1 MKKVILML
9 VAVLLLVFIPK
20 KVFATP
26 VVIPIIR
33 AIIKESVKQGIKK
46 SVKSTKKVPV
56 KQGIKKSVKS
66 TKKVP
71 VKAKK
76 VSNKT
81 IPKKIVKKKNSST
94 KKDRRSFYFNE
105 IKRVLK
111 NGNGGAKNFKF
122 KRITDKL
129 VNNVIASLNSIK
141 FSSRVWSKGR
151 FKSIHYSLAYHWAK
165 HRWSKNLTVKEY
177 FEKSKKLYNQ
187 KVKLRKLKDGK
198 KYKGYQLI
206 IKNEKIVTFWKGNG

>member
-56 KQGIKKSVKS
+56 KR
-66 TKKVP
+66 
-71 VKAKK
+71 K

-111 NGNGGAKNFKF
+111 
-122 KRITDKL
+122 DK
-129 VNNVIASLNSIK
+129 
-141 FSSRVWSKGR
+141 
-151 FKSIHYSLAYHWAK
+151 
-165 HRWSKNLTVKEY
+165 
-177 FEKSKKLYNQ
+177 
-187 KVKLRKLKDGK
+187 
-198 KYKGYQLI
+198 
-206 IKNEKIVTFWKGNG
+206 